1 VHHELTVWSRG
12 IIMDKEARDVS
23 TCIATAARKL
33 GYYAENVSDYVDDP
47 DRTNCLVR
55 RYARFADQPILDRFV
70 YENPHPDWVVLIEET
85 IIKAVNFFR
94 GTLDGQ
100 GVLVINSARDPAYL
114 LKFLPEHMLAKLG
127 KLVVVDATGLA
138 EQRGSS
144 PWMFVRD
151 LSELAFDRMSTEG
164 AVERLAIGM
173 GIAAPVIGA
182 LVAATGELDLDTVA
196 EVVADRDAM
205 LRGARQHTVIQ
216 YAAVLRGG
224 PMSVRG
230 THVPEHLRLP
240 IAGVTP
246 PPTEK
251 EGQRL
256 FPTGNFRFFRPVYKD
271 KTPPCNHA
279 CPTGEQ
285 IQKYLDYVKHDRY
298 LDGYLTICEDNP
310 VPAITGRVC
319 YHPCETACNRAAHDE
334 PIGIRGVERFLGDFG
349 LNLPDNPVKK
359 SLPPLNGK
367 TVAIVGAGPGGLGC
381 AYHLRRRGYASV
393 IFDALDKPGGMLRA
407 GIPAWHLPETILDA
421 EIAKLLDLGGIEIR
435 CGVRIGAPD
444 GELTLEDLTQR
455 YDAVFLAL
463 GQDVGRR
470 HSAEGAQARGV
481 IGALEF
487 LRETGLG
494 RPVTIGRNVLVI
506 GGGNTASDAARSAI
520 RLGGGEAT
528 IVSLEAENELLI
540 VAEDLE
546 QARDEGV
553 RFRPNTT
560 LIRVITEDG
569 QVTGAVL
576 GQARLSRDVNGTVTP
591 QLSEGTEVEVP
602 CDTILVAIGQVQ
614 VLDWLPAEAAER
626 GLIRTDEYGRI
637 PHDSGRIFAGGD
649 VTRGP
654 AMVVDA
660 LGDGKRAARDIDRVL
675 RAEPLAPEDPVE
687 VMPYEKL
694 NTAYFRHAPRTE
706 APLAPAESRRRSQVT
721 EVTLAYS
728 REQALAEA
736 DRCMSCGVCNGCD
749 NCYIVCPDISVMRDA
764 RENGH
769 YSIRTHY
776 CKGCLVCVQECP
788 TGCLEKVP
796 EMDFDEPDAVVRME
810 TAFAPYDGAHAEQ
823 APFTRQLIE
832 DAIAEYDAS
841 KSKSNSIHPNGQG
854 VTP

>member
-1 VHHELTVWSRG
+1 
-12 IIMDKEARDVS
+12 
-23 TCIATAARKL
+23 
-33 GYYAENVSDYVDDP
+33 
-47 DRTNCLVR
+47 
-55 RYARFADQPILDRFV
+55 
-70 YENPHPDWVVLIEET
+70 
-85 IIKAVNFFR
+85 
-94 GTLDGQ
+94 
-100 GVLVINSARDPAYL
+100 
-114 LKFLPEHMLAKLG
+114 
-127 KLVVVDATGLA
+127 
-138 EQRGSS
+138 
-144 PWMFVRD
+144 
-151 LSELAFDRMSTEG
+151 
-164 AVERLAIGM
+164 
-173 GIAAPVIGA
+173 
-182 LVAATGELDLDTVA
+182 
-196 EVVADRDAM
+196 
-205 LRGARQHTVIQ
+205 
-216 YAAVLRGG
+216 
-224 PMSVRG
+224 MSVRG

-298 LDGYLTICEDNP
+298 LDGYLTILRDNP
-310 VPAITGRVC
+310 MPSVTGRVC

-349 LNLPDNPVKK
+349 LDLAENPIKK
-359 SLPPLNGK
+359 ELPPLNGK
-367 TVAIVGAGPGGLGC
+367 TAAIVGSGPGGLAC

-393 IFDALDKPGGMLRA
+393 IFEALAEPGGMLRA
-407 GIPAWHLPETILDA
+407 GIPAWHLPEDILDR

-435 CGVRIGAPD
+435 CGTRVGDAPKVPD
-444 GELTLEDLTQR
+444 GVTLDHLRTS

-470 HSAEGAQARGV
+470 LDVEGAQARGV
-481 IGALEF
+481 IGAVEF

-494 RPVTIGRNVLVI
+494 RPVRIGRDVLVI
-506 GGGNTASDAARSAI
+506 GGGNTACDAARSAI
-520 RLGGGEAT
+520 RLGGGQAT
-528 IVSLEAENELLI
+528 LVSLEAGDELLI
-540 VAEDLE
+540 QPEDLVL
-546 QARDEGV
+546 AREEGV
-553 RFRPNTT
+553 GFRPASA
-560 LIRVITEDG
+560 LVRVLTDG
-569 QVTGAVL
+569 DGNVRGAVL
-576 GQARLSRDVNGTVTP
+576 AQARLARDGDGTVTP
-591 QLSEGTEVEVP
+591 QITPGTETEVR

-614 VLDWLPAEAAER
+614 VLGWLPAHYTEG
-626 GLIRTDEYGRI
+626 GLVTADDFGRVPDELGTV
-637 PHDSGRIFAGGD
+637 FAGGD
-649 VTRGP
+649 VMRGP
-654 AMVVDA
+654 SMVVDA

-675 RAEPLAPEDPVE
+675 SAEPLRPDDEAE

-706 APLAPAESRRRSQVT
+706 APLTPAGTRRTSQVT

-749 NCYIVCPDISVMRDA
+749 NCYIVCPDVSVMRDT
-764 RENGH
+764 RQNGH

-810 TAFAPYDGAHAEQ
+810 TAFAPYEGAHAEQ

-841 KSKSNSIHPNGQG
+841 RSKPNSIHPNGRG
-854 VTP
+854 GTP